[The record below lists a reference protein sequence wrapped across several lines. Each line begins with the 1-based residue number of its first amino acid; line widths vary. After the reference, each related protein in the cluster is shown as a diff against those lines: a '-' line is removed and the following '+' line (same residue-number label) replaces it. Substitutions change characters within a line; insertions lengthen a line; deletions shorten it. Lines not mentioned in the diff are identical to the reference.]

1 MGNLSGLSCICM
13 KKKTKKIFKKISNRG
28 RETPFSPIRKFV
40 PLLEKVKKKGIKVYE
55 IHIGQ
60 PDLATPPQILNEV
73 RKFQGKRLTYTPST
87 GVSELKL
94 AWQRYFKSVR
104 INFDVSE
111 IIATIGGSEAIF
123 FAFTA
128 VCDPGEEIIVF
139 EPFYTTYNSYASMVA
154 VKLVPL
160 RTFAKNGFRLPEK
173 KDIERKITKKTRAI
187 LICNPNNPTG
197 TVYTKKELKNV
208 IDVAKK
214 HNLFILSDE
223 TYREFVYDNQKHYSI
238 MDFKLGRPRA
248 ILLDSVSKRFS
259 ACGVRIGCLA
269 SKDKDIIK
277 AVTKFTQA
285 RLSLPMLEQRAIV
298 PILENGRKYTKK
310 IINEYKKRRDTVFKE
325 LKKIPKVQCQEPK
338 GAFYMIAKLPIKD
351 SEDFTKWLLTKFSF
365 KGETVM
371 VSPASGFYATKGMGR
386 DEIRIAFVLSSPKLK
401 RAINILG
408 KGLWQYKRAVSRE

>member
-1 MGNLSGLSCICM
+1 M
-13 KKKTKKIFKKISNRG
+13 KRKTKKILKKISNRAK
-28 RETPFSPIRKFV
+28 ETPFSPIRKFV

-60 PDLATPPQILNEV
+60 PDLATPPQILKEV

-87 GVSELKL
+87 GISEVKL
-94 AWQRYFKSVR
+94 AWQRYYKDVG

-128 VCDPGEEIIVF
+128 VCDPGEELLVF
-139 EPFYTTYNSYASMVA
+139 EPFYTTYNSYASMA
-154 VKLVPL
+154 AIKLVPL
-160 RTFAKNGFRLPEK
+160 RTFAKKGFHLPKK

-197 TVYTKKELKNV
+197 TVYSREELKNIV
-208 IDVAKK
+208 DIAEKY
-214 HNLFILSDE
+214 NLFIISDE

-238 MDFKLGRPRA
+238 MDFKVARPRA

-259 ACGVRIGCLA
+259 ACGVRIGCLC
-269 SKDKDIIK
+269 SKNKDIIK

-285 RLSLPMLEQRAIV
+285 RLSLPLIEQRAVV
-298 PILENGRKYTKK
+298 PILENGKKYTKK
-310 IINEYKKRRDTVFKE
+310 IIHEYKKRRDTVFEE
-325 LKKIPKVQCQEPK
+325 LKKISKVQCQKPR
-338 GAFYMIAKLPIKD
+338 GAFYLIVKLPIKD

-365 KGETVM
+365 RGETVM
-371 VSPASGFYATKGMGR
+371 VSPASGFYATKGLGK

-408 KGLWQYKRAVSRE
+408 KGLWQYKKTVSRE